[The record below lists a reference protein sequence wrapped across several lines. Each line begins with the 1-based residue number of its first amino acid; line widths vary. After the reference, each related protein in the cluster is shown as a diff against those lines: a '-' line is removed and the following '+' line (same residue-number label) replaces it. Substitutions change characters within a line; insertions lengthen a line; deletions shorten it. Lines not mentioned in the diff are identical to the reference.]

1 MSNNMYFISDYR
13 KKLDAK
19 EASATE
25 LATDLLAAMKKKE
38 GKINA
43 MITIDESSTLAHAKK
58 ADHMLANGQ
67 GRTLTG
73 IPIVHKDNLC
83 TVDFPTT
90 AGSKILE
97 NFKSPY
103 NAFVVQQTYD
113 EGMVCMGKA
122 SCDEFAM
129 GSSNE
134 KSYYGKVHNP
144 YELNHV
150 PGGSSGGSAASVAA
164 GYAPLST
171 GSDTGGSVRQPAA
184 FCNLTGLKPTYGGV
198 SRFGLIAFA
207 SSLDQVGPIAHS
219 ALDCGYLMDVI
230 SGHDARDSTSLPN
243 PKLNYVDTIVN
254 GMDVRSLRIGIPKQ
268 INDINLDDS
277 VAKVFSDTI
286 KQFEQMGATMVEVDM
301 NLLEYAVPAYYII
314 APAEASSNLARYNG
328 ALYGYRAPAKTL
340 EEMYINSRTDGFGDE
355 VKRRILIGTFVL
367 SKGYQGAYYQKAI
380 NVKHAFTHQLQHI
393 FNDVDFM
400 ITPTTPRKPFEFNQF
415 KNPVQAYETDA
426 LTIPANLTGLP
437 AVSFPAGFDGPL
449 PIGVQLIGQHYQD
462 HRLLALV
469 HAYQQATSWHEQLA
483 TSF

>member
-1 MSNNMYFISDYR
+1 MHFISDYLKALHN
-13 KKLDAK
+13 KK
-19 EASATE
+19 ASATE
-25 LATDLLAAMKKKE
+25 LATDLLSSIQKKE
-38 GKINA
+38 PKINA
-43 MITIDESSTLAHAKK
+43 LISINESTTLDHAKK
-58 ADHMLANGQ
+58 ADEMLASGKAK
-67 GRTLTG
+67 TLTG
-73 IPIVHKDNLC
+73 VPIIHKDNLC

-97 NFKSPY
+97 NFQSPY
-103 NAFVVQQTYD
+103 NAFVVQKTYD

-134 KSYYGKVHNP
+134 KSYFGKVHNP
-144 YELNHV
+144 YELDHV

-207 SSLDQVGPIAHS
+207 SSLDQVGPLAHS
-219 ALDCGYLMDVI
+219 AEDCAYLMDVI
-230 SGHDARDSTSLPN
+230 SGHDQRDSTSLTN
-243 PKLNYVDTIVN
+243 PKLSYVETINKGV
-254 GMDVRSLRIGIPKQ
+254 DVSSLRIGIPKQ
-268 INDINLDDS
+268 INDINLDPV
-277 VAKVFSDTI
+277 VAKVFEDTL
-286 KQFEQMGATMVEVDM
+286 KQFEALGATMVEVDM

-328 ALYGYRAPAKTL
+328 ALYGYRAPGKTL
-340 EEMYINSRTDGFGDE
+340 EEMYVNSRTDGFGDE

-367 SKGYQGAYYQKAI
+367 SKGYQGEYYQKAI
-380 NVKHAFTHQLQHI
+380 NVKHSFTRQCSQI
-393 FNDVDFM
+393 FDQVDFM
-400 ITPTTPRKPFEFNQF
+400 ITPTTPRKPFQFNQF

-462 HRLLALV
+462 HNLLALV
-469 HAYQQATSWHEQLA
+469 HAYQQNTSWHEQIA
-483 TSF
+483 EAI